1 MSTEQLLTEL
11 KDGNPS
17 EVPQEGHHRSLWSL
31 QARGD
36 VEEKGLGQTVNLLVL
51 LLQDRRTPLQVM
63 SMLLF
68 QTAIT

>member
-51 LLQDRRTPLQVM
+51 LLQEGTCRALGMAASHRD
-63 SMLLF
+63 
-68 QTAIT
+68 